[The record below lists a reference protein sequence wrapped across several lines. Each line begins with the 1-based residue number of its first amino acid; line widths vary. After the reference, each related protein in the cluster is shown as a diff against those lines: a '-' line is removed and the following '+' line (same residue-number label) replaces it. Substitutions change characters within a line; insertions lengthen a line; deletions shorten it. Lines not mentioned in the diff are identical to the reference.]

1 MPHRS
6 VPSLLKV
13 FALLA
18 LIPALPARG
27 ATSEVAVGGAG
38 LVFTPATVNI
48 HLGDT
53 VTWHNAGGF
62 HNVKADNGSF
72 SSGSVSGAAWT
83 FSHTYNSAGT
93 FGYHCEE
100 HGLPGTGMFGTVI
113 VTSTPAGPPNAPTSL
128 TAAPQTP
135 AEIALSWTDNAN
147 NETGFSIERKSLG
160 GSYQVVGTVASNV
173 TTFLAGGLEAAKL
186 YTFRVRATGSGNT
199 FSAYT
204 NEAGAA
210 TNAPPGPCVAGPT
223 TLCLN
228 NGRFRAEIDW
238 RNANGPGEGQ
248 AVPLPSAPDSGLFYF
263 FSPTNIEMLLKVL
276 NACVPPFNRFW
287 VFYAATTNVEFTLTV
302 TDTQTGRVNVYV
314 NPLNQVAS
322 PVQDVN
328 AFATCP

>member
-1 MPHRS
+1 MPHIARP
-6 VPSLLKV
+6 VVQAAAILVLLS
-13 FALLA
+13 
-18 LIPALPARG
+18 ALPSQG
-27 ATSEVAVGGAG
+27 ATFEVAVGGSG
-38 LVFTPATVNI
+38 LVFTPAALNI

-53 VTWHNAGGF
+53 VTWRNAGGF
-62 HNVKADNGSF
+62 HNVKADDGSF
-72 SSGSVSGAAWT
+72 RSGSVSGSAWT

-100 HGLPGTGMFGTVI
+100 HGVPGAGMFGTVN
-113 VTSTPAGPPNAPTSL
+113 VTSTPAGPPAAPTSL
-128 TAAPQTP
+128 TAAPQAA
-135 AEIALSWTDNAN
+135 AEIALAWTDNAA

-160 GSYQVVGTVASNV
+160 GGCQLVGTVAPNV
-173 TTFLAGGLEAAKL
+173 TTCLAGGLEAAKL

-204 NEAGAA
+204 NEAAAA
-210 TNAPPGPCVAGPT
+210 TNATPGPCVAGPT

-228 NGRFRAEIDW
+228 NNRFRAEIDW
-238 RNANGPGEGQ
+238 RTADQPGEGQ

-263 FSPTNIEMLLKVL
+263 FNAANIEMLIKVL
-276 NACVPPFNRFW
+276 NACVAPFNRFW

-314 NPLNQVAS
+314 NPLNQVAA